1 MSVAFVALMG
11 VGAVGGSAAHA
22 QSSDQSG
29 GAQSVD
35 ALRAEADAIA
45 NRYFA
50 ALARAQQ
57 LDEEISEAEQT
68 VAGLEA
74 DADAARAAARARAV
88 AAYRQSSSRM
98 TAIVDSDS
106 AMDATRRARLVDE
119 LNQRDHES
127 YTRLRNTST
136 DLRAQRKELDA
147 RRAAQVDAV
156 TDLRQQA
163 ADADAKLAVAQRS
176 AAELSAQQAAAAAA
190 AQRSTT
196 TSPGGTTSGGSSTS
210 NAAST
215 SAPSSSAPTKP
226 VAPPGYSG
234 TPGVHPQHDDPVLS
248 CIRARES
255 GGNYAIVSR
264 DGYLGAY
271 QFAQSTWNISA
282 SRAGMS
288 GLVGVPAN
296 QASQYDQDAVAWAL
310 LQAQGLG
317 PWGGH
322 CP

>member
-1 MSVAFVALMG
+1 MGVALMG
-11 VGAVGGSAAHA
+11 VALTGMVAVVGTPAHA
-22 QSSDQSG
+22 QTRAGDPSTET
-29 GAQSVD
+29 QSVD
-35 ALRAEADAIA
+35 ALRTEADAIA
-45 NRYFA
+45 NRYFT

-57 LDEEISEAEQT
+57 LDEEITEAEHT
-68 VAGLEA
+68 VATLEA
-74 DADAARAAARARAV
+74 DAEAARAAARARAV
-88 AAYRQSSSRM
+88 AAYRQSSSRF
-98 TAIVDSDS
+98 TAVVDSGS
-106 AMDATRRARLVDE
+106 AMDATRRVRLVEE

-127 YTRLRNTST
+127 YTRLRNASA

-156 TDLRQQA
+156 SDLRQQA
-163 ADADAKLAVAQRS
+163 AAADAKLAVAQR
-176 AAELSAQQAAAAAA
+176 AATEELSAQQAAAAAA
-190 AQRSTT
+190 AQRSST
-196 TSPGGTTSGGSSTS
+196 TTSGGSSTS
-210 NAAST
+210 GAAST
-215 SAPSSSAPTKP
+215 PASSSSAPAKP
-226 VAPPGYSG
+226 VAPAGYSG

-282 SRAGMS
+282 SRAGLG

-296 QASQYDQDAVAWAL
+296 QASPYDQDAVAWAL

-322 CP
+322 CS

>member
-1 MSVAFVALMG
+1 MG

-22 QSSDQSG
+22 QSSDQSTETP
-29 GAQSVD
+29 SVD
-35 ALRAEADAIA
+35 ALRTEADAIA
-45 NRYFA
+45 NRYFS

-57 LDEEISEAEQT
+57 LDDEISDAEHT
-68 VAGLEA
+68 VATLEA
-74 DADAARAAARARAV
+74 NADAARAAATARAV
-88 AAYRQSSSRM
+88 AAYRQSGSRS
-98 TAIVDSDS
+98 TAVVDSDS
-106 AMDATRRARLVDE
+106 AMDATRRARLMDE

-127 YTRLRNTST
+127 YTRLRNASA

-163 ADADAKLAVAQRS
+163 AAADAKLAVAQR
-176 AAELSAQQAAAAAA
+176 AASELAVQQAAAAAT

-196 TSPGGTTSGGSSTS
+196 TSSGTSSGSPSTSGG
-210 NAAST
+210 ASAP
-215 SAPSSSAPTKP
+215 APSSPAPAKP
-226 VAPPGYSG
+226 VAPLDYAG
-234 TPGVHPQHDDPVLS
+234 TPGTHPQHDHPDLS

-264 DGYLGAY
+264 DGQYRGAY

-282 SRAGMS
+282 SRAGLG
-288 GLVGVPAN
+288 GLVGLPAN
-296 QASQYDQDAVAWAL
+296 QASPYDQDAVAWAL
-310 LQAQGLG
+310 FQAAEFG